1 MKSRMADGFFLD
13 IELCRDAVNTHCPAI
28 YRNAVPAYSP
38 GLPLF
43 AATLGDDPD
52 ERGIYPKGVAA
63 ISRAIPD
70 LAATL
75 IASKAFDG
83 GVLTHGCSANGTSR

>member
-38 GLPLF
+38 GLPVCDGLPWGTDPLSQDLPQWGYGGSRAMGGPKM
-43 AATLGDDPD
+43 AATPLG
-52 ERGIYPKGVAA
+52 
-63 ISRAIPD
+63 
-70 LAATL
+70 
-75 IASKAFDG
+75 
-83 GVLTHGCSANGTSR
+83 